1 MGTEVTLA
9 FAMRTATITLST
21 ALVIALVAL
30 TSWLGRWSLEEAAVL
45 APVLVVTVGATA
57 FIAVLWSKVVWDSL
71 RGSRRPLALVGGILA
86 ILALLVVL
94 SFFVEL
100 PSYH

>member
-1 MGTEVTLA
+1 
-9 FAMRTATITLST
+9 MRTTTITLT
-21 ALVIALVAL
+21 AAIVIALVGL
-30 TSWLGRWSLEEAAVL
+30 SSWLFRWSLEEAAVL
-45 APVLVVTVGATA
+45 APVIVVTAGATA
-57 FIAVLWSKVVWDSL
+57 FIAVLWGKIVWESL

-86 ILALLVVL
+86 AVALLVVL

>member
-1 MGTEVTLA
+1 
-9 FAMRTATITLST
+9 MRTATITLST

-30 TSWLGRWSLEEAAVL
+30 SSWLGRWSLEEAAVL
-45 APVLVVTVGATA
+45 APVIVVTVGATA
-57 FIAVLWSKVVWDSL
+57 FVAVLWSKVVWESL
-71 RGSRRPLALVGGILA
+71 RRSRHPVAIVAGIA
-86 ILALLVVL
+86 AALALLLVL

>member
-1 MGTEVTLA
+1 
-9 FAMRTATITLST
+9 MRTTAIAVST
-21 ALVIALVAL
+21 GLVIALVGL
-30 TSWLGRWSLEEAAVL
+30 TSWLFRWSLEEAAVL
-45 APVLVVTVGATA
+45 APIIVVTAGATA
-57 FIAVLWSKVVWDSL
+57 FIAVLWGKIVWESL

-86 ILALLVVL
+86 AVALLVVL